1 MNEII
6 PVIILIVVFLFIAMI
21 LVGIDNKSFERLYD
35 KKDKEMSEKGLSRYD
50 VIVKYMIVIYKVVN
64 GEKYYLWD
72 DNNFYTDSSYPKV
85 KEFTSKYQLN
95 EYIRQFDS
103 RLREKYGSDIK
114 YSFRYIT
121 RTTDYCKKL

>member
-85 KEFTSKYQLN
+85 K
-95 EYIRQFDS
+95 
-103 RLREKYGSDIK
+103 
-114 YSFRYIT
+114 
-121 RTTDYCKKL
+121 